1 MNKNQCEKNCENV
14 QANRVT
20 TEYHNTSNRC
30 RCESTGSNN
39 NSGCNDN
46 TSCSE
51 DPINAAKSLLE
62 NSFFTAMKEV
72 HVEKLKKIIEK
83 EWGNTIDKTVELT
96 IKTVAK
102 QWHASLSKTT
112 ANNEF
117 YIGLEKIFE
126 VINRNNIR

>member
-1 MNKNQCEKNCENV
+1 MNKNQCETNCENV

-20 TEYHNTSNRC
+20 TEYHNKSNRC
-30 RCESTGSNN
+30 GCESTGSNN
-39 NSGCNDN
+39 NSGCSDDIC
-46 TSCSE
+46 CSE

-83 EWGNTIDKTVELT
+83 EWGDTIDKTVELT

-126 VINRNNIR
+126 ESNKQK

>member
-1 MNKNQCEKNCENV
+1 MNKNQCETNCENV
-14 QANRVT
+14 QANRIT
-20 TEYHNTSNRC
+20 TEYHNTSNGC
-30 RCESTGSNN
+30 VCKSTSSNN
-39 NSGCNDN
+39 SSGCCDDTCCNG
-46 TSCSE
+46 

-62 NSFFTAMKEV
+62 SSFFTAMKEI

-83 EWGNTIDKTVELT
+83 EWGDTIDKTVELT

-126 VINRNNIR
+126 ESNKQK